1 MSKRSARTLIALA
14 LLSATASYAT
24 AMPQWAAGG
33 IGLQAGPVRLAYSPL
48 PPKFRQG
55 VDILLIR
62 DVRQSGGGCWNH
74 CYNSYDEC
82 LGISTKNIC
91 LAQIKTCMETCDKL
105 SGITNPVRRA
115 NDNQ

>member
-1 MSKRSARTLIALA
+1 MSKRSANALVALA
-14 LLSATASYAT
+14 LLSATGSYAG

-33 IGLQAGPVRLAYSPL
+33 VGLQAGPVRLAYSPL

-55 VDILLIR
+55 AGVLLIR

-74 CYNSYDEC
+74 CYNTYDEC
-82 LGISTKNIC
+82 LGISAKNIC